1 MMRKLLLGAA
11 ALAIGLGGFWWT
23 QRGQSSVQA
32 APLSSAAAP
41 VPVVAGT
48 AVARD
53 VPVYADGLGTV
64 QAYNSV
70 TVRSRVDGQIMQVFF
85 TEGQM
90 VKEGDPLFQIDP
102 RTYQAAVDQAVAT
115 QQKDEA
121 QLVSAKADLQRFS
134 KLLTGGYQTQQAY
147 DAQKALV
154 GQIEASI
161 KADAAAIDTA
171 RLSLGYA
178 DIRAPLSGRT
188 GARLVD
194 AGNLIHASD
203 GTALVSITQLKPI
216 FVDFT
221 IPQSHLVEIRRN
233 QEKAPLAVEA
243 LDANATEVLDTGK
256 LTLIDNQVDTT
267 TGTIHLKA
275 SFDNAHA
282 QLWPGQ
288 FVNARLILSMRKG
301 AVTVPATTVQ
311 QGPDGYYAYVIKPD
325 QTVERRTLE
334 LDGFQQ
340 GQAIVT
346 AGLAAGEKI
355 VVDGQFRLSPGAKVQ
370 ATRSVAQGG
379 TAEQGGAAPAAA
391 VSGG

>member
-1 MMRKLLLGAA
+1 MAIAAGTLDMMRKLFLGAA
-11 ALAIGLGGFWWT
+11 VLALGLGGFWWT
-23 QRGQSSVQA
+23 QHDQPSLQA
-32 APLSSAAAP
+32 APLPGAAAA

-48 AVARD
+48 AEARD

-102 RTYQAAVDQAVAT
+102 RPLQAALDQAVAT

-121 QLVSAKADLQRFS
+121 QLVSAKADLQRFA

-147 DAQKALV
+147 DTQKALV

-171 RLSLGYA
+171 RLNLGYA

-194 AGNLIHASD
+194 QGNLIHASD
-203 GTALVSITQLKPI
+203 GTALVSITQLQPI

-221 IPQSHLVEIRRN
+221 IPQSHLAEIRRN
-233 QEKAPLAVEA
+233 QEMAPLAV
-243 LDANATEVLDTGK
+243 
-256 LTLIDNQVDTT
+256 
-267 TGTIHLKA
+267 
-275 SFDNAHA
+275 
-282 QLWPGQ
+282 
-288 FVNARLILSMRKG
+288 
-301 AVTVPATTVQ
+301 
-311 QGPDGYYAYVIKPD
+311 
-325 QTVERRTLE
+325 
-334 LDGFQQ
+334 
-340 GQAIVT
+340 
-346 AGLAAGEKI
+346 
-355 VVDGQFRLSPGAKVQ
+355 
-370 ATRSVAQGG
+370 
-379 TAEQGGAAPAAA
+379 
-391 VSGG
+391 

>member
-1 MMRKLLLGAA
+1 MIRKLLLGAA

-23 QRGQSSVQA
+23 QRDHSALQA
-32 APLSSAAAP
+32 APLPGAAAT
-41 VPVVAGT
+41 VPVVAGK

-53 VPVYADGLGTV
+53 VPIYADGLGTV

-70 TVRSRVDGQIMQVFF
+70 TVRSRVDGQIMKVFF
-85 TEGQM
+85 TEGQQ
-90 VKEGDPLFQIDP
+90 VTEGDPLFQIDP
-102 RTYQAAVDQAVAT
+102 RPYQAAVDQAVAA

-147 DAQKALV
+147 DTQKALV
-154 GQIEASI
+154 GEVEASI

-171 RLSLGYA
+171 RLNLGYA
-178 DIRAPLSGRT
+178 DIRAPLTGRT

-194 AGNLIHASD
+194 AGNLVHASD
-203 GTALVSITQLKPI
+203 GTALVTITQLKPI

-221 IPQSHLVEIRRN
+221 IPQSYLVEIRHN
-233 QEKAPLAVEA
+233 QDKAPLTVEA
-243 LDANATEVLDTGK
+243 LDANAAEVLDTGK

-275 SFDNAHA
+275 TFDNDRA

-288 FVNARLILSMRKG
+288 FVNARLILSTRKD

-325 QTVERRTLE
+325 QTVERRTLQ
-334 LDGFQQ
+334 LAGFQQ

-346 AGLAAGEKI
+346 AGLAAGETI

-370 ATRSVAQGG
+370 AAQSVAQG
-379 TAEQGGAAPAAA
+379 TVAPA
-391 VSGG
+391 SGGSGG

>member
-23 QRGQSSVQA
+23 QRGQSAVQA
-32 APLSSAAAP
+32 APLTSAAAP

-64 QAYNSV
+64 QAYNAV
-70 TVRSRVDGQIMQVFF
+70 TVRSRVDGQIMKVFF
-85 TEGQM
+85 AEGQE

-102 RTYQAAVDQAVAT
+102 RPYQAAVDQAVAT

-147 DAQKALV
+147 DTQKALV

-171 RLSLGYA
+171 RLNLGYA

-194 AGNLIHASD
+194 PGNLIHASD

-221 IPQSHLVEIRRN
+221 IPQSHLIEIRHN
-233 QEKAPLAVEA
+233 QETAPLAVEA

-275 SFDNAHA
+275 TFDNARA

-288 FVNARLILSMRKG
+288 FVNARLILSTRKG

-325 QTVERRTLE
+325 QTVERRTLQ

-346 AGLAAGEKI
+346 TGLVAGEKI
-355 VVDGQFRLSPGAKVQ
+355 VVDGQFRLSPGARVQ
-370 ATRSVAQGG
+370 ATQSLA
-379 TAEQGGAAPAAA
+379 QGGAAPAAPA
-391 VSGG
+391 SGS

>member
-1 MMRKLLLGAA
+1 MIRKLLLGAA
-11 ALAIGLGGFWWT
+11 VLALGLGGFWWT
-23 QRGQSSVQA
+23 QHDQPSLQA
-32 APLSSAAAP
+32 APLPGAAAA

-48 AVARD
+48 AEARD

-102 RTYQAAVDQAVAT
+102 RPLQAALDQAVAT

-121 QLVSAKADLQRFS
+121 QLVSAKADLQRFA

-147 DAQKALV
+147 DTQKALV

-171 RLSLGYA
+171 RLNLGYA

-194 AGNLIHASD
+194 QGNLIHASD

-221 IPQSHLVEIRRN
+221 IPQSHLAEIRRN
-233 QEKAPLAVEA
+233 QENAPLAVEA
-243 LDANATEVLDTGK
+243 LDANAAEVLDTGK

-275 SFDNAHA
+275 TFDNDKA

-288 FVNARLILSMRKG
+288 FVNARLILSTRKDR
-301 AVTVPATTVQ
+301 VTVPATTAQ
-311 QGPDGYYAYVIKPD
+311 QGPEGYYAYVIKPD
-325 QTVERRTLE
+325 QTVERRSLQ
-334 LDGFQQ
+334 LAGFQQ

-346 AGLAAGEKI
+346 AGLTAGEKI
-355 VVDGQFRLSPGAKVQ
+355 VVDGQFRLSPGARVQ
-370 ATRSVAQGG
+370 IAQP
-379 TAEQGGAAPAAA
+379 APATKG
-391 VSGG
+391 S